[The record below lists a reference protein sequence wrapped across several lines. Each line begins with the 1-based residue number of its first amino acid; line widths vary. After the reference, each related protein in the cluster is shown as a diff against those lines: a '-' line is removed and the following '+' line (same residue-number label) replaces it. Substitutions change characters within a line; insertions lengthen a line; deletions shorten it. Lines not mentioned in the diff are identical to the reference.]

1 MADNMINLDGLTHVW
16 GKVKTLTNSCAKL
29 TDLATVATTGSYN
42 DLKDKPETF
51 DVATMVGAS
60 STSDGKKGLVPQ
72 PYLGDQDKYLKANG
86 TWSVVNTTTVNGHTV
101 NSDVPAN
108 AKFTDTIYIHPNSHP
123 ASMITGLANVAKSGS
138 YNDLI
143 NKPTIP
149 TAYTLPNATTTT
161 KGGVQI
167 GDNITVSSGII
178 SLTKANI
185 VNALGYTPPTTDTS
199 YSVATSSSNGLMSS
213 TDKSKLDKIE
223 AGANNY
229 THPSSHPASM
239 ITGLSAVATSGSYDD
254 LSGKPDLS
262 LYPKTNVANTWTG
275 TQYFGTTRFTMERY
289 KTEYVT
295 GTSASPTSSGACYT
309 ATGNF
314 TINLSNMGEMLANGD
329 STVFSTFL
337 ISSADYTLRIT
348 GVDIFKYLGDPSDLA
363 ITNSGLLLNIFLQ
376 KNTAGVTIAIIQGT
390 KLINE

>member
-1 MADNMINLDGLTHVW
+1 MAKNMINLDGLTHVW
-16 GKVKTLTNSCAKL
+16 GKVKTLTKDFVKSS
-29 TDLATVATTGSYN
+29 DLATIATTGSYN
-42 DLKDKPETF
+42 DLKDKPKTF

-60 STSDGKKGLVPQ
+60 NTSDGKKGLVPQ
-72 PYLGDQDKYLKANG
+72 PFSGDQDKYLKANG
-86 TWSVVNTTTVNGHTV
+86 TWSAVNPTTINGHTV

-185 VNALGYTPPTTDTS
+185 VNALGYTPPTTNTS
-199 YSVATSSSNGLMSS
+199 YGVATSSSNGLMSS

-223 AGANNY
+223 SGANNY
-229 THPSSHPASM
+229 IHPSSHPASM
-239 ITGLSAVATSGSYDD
+239 ITGLSAVATSGSYND
-254 LSGKPDLS
+254 LSGRPDLS
-262 LYPKTNVANTWTG
+262 VYPKTNVANAWTNA
-275 TQYFGTTRFTMERY
+275 QYFGTTRFTMEKY

-314 TINLSNMGEMLANGD
+314 TINLSKMGQMLANGD

-348 GVDIFKYLGDPSDLA
+348 GVDMFKYLGDPSDLA
-363 ITNSGLLLNIFLQ
+363 VTSSGLLLNILLQ
-376 KNTAGVTIAIIQGT
+376 KNTAGVTIGIIQGT
-390 KLINE
+390 KLING

>member
-1 MADNMINLDGLTHVW
+1 MKIKKNGVW
-16 GKVKTLTNSCAKL
+16 ENFILPVS
-29 TDLATVATTGSYN
+29 V
-42 DLKDKPETF
+42 P
-51 DVATMVGAS
+51 TMKGAS
-60 STSDGKKGLVPQ
+60 STSDGTKGLVPK
-72 PYLGDQDKYLKANG
+72 PASGDQDKYLKADG
-86 TWSVVNTTTVNGHTV
+86 TWSAVNPTTINGHTV

-108 AKFTDTIYIHPNSHP
+108 AKFTDTIY
-123 ASMITGLANVAKSGS
+123 
-138 YNDLI
+138 
-143 NKPTIP
+143 
-149 TAYTLPNATTTT
+149 TLPNATTTT

-167 GDNITVSSGII
+167 GDNVTVSSGII

-185 VNALGYTPPTTDTS
+185 VNALGYTPPTTNTS

-239 ITGLSAVATSGSYDD
+239 ITGLSTVATSGSYND

-262 LYPKTNVANTWTG
+262 AYPKINTENTWTG
-275 TQYFGTTRFTMERY
+275 SQYFGTTRFTMEKY

-314 TINLSNMGEMLANGD
+314 TINLSNMGQMLANGD

-337 ISSADYTLRIT
+337 ISSADYTLMIT
-348 GVDIFKYLGDPSDLA
+348 GVDMFKYLGDPSDLA

-390 KLINE
+390 KLING

>member
-1 MADNMINLDGLTHVW
+1 MKIKKNGVW
-16 GKVKTLTNSCAKL
+16 ENFILPVS
-29 TDLATVATTGSYN
+29 V
-42 DLKDKPETF
+42 P
-51 DVATMVGAS
+51 TMTGAS
-60 STSDGKKGLVPQ
+60 NTSDGTKGLVPK
-72 PYLGDQDKYLKANG
+72 PTSGDQDKYLKADG
-86 TWSVVNTTTVNGHTV
+86 TWSAVDSST
-101 NSDVPAN
+101 
-108 AKFTDTIYIHPNSHP
+108 
-123 ASMITGLANVAKSGS
+123 
-138 YNDLI
+138 
-143 NKPTIP
+143 
-149 TAYTLPNATTTT
+149 YTLPDATTVA

-185 VNALGYTPPTTDTS
+185 VNALGYTPPTTNTS

-239 ITGLSAVATSGSYDD
+239 ITGLSTVATSGSYND

-262 LYPKTNVANTWTG
+262 AYPKTNAENTWSG
-275 TQYFGTTRFTMERY
+275 SQYFGTTRFVMEKY

-314 TINLSNMGEMLANGD
+314 TINLSNMGKMLANGD

-348 GVDIFKYLGDPSDLA
+348 GVDMFKYLGDPSDLA
-363 ITNSGLLLNIFLQ
+363 ISNSGLLLNIFLQ

-390 KLINE
+390 KLING

>member
-1 MADNMINLDGLTHVW
+1 MKIKKNGVW
-16 GKVKTLTNSCAKL
+16 ENFILPVS
-29 TDLATVATTGSYN
+29 V
-42 DLKDKPETF
+42 P
-51 DVATMVGAS
+51 TMTGAS
-60 STSDGKKGLVPQ
+60 STSDGTKGLVPK
-72 PYLGDQDKYLKANG
+72 PASGDQDKYLKADG
-86 TWSVVNTTTVNGHTV
+86 TWSAVDSNT
-101 NSDVPAN
+101 
-108 AKFTDTIYIHPNSHP
+108 
-123 ASMITGLANVAKSGS
+123 
-138 YNDLI
+138 
-143 NKPTIP
+143 
-149 TAYTLPNATTTT
+149 YTLPDATTVA

-185 VNALGYTPPTTDTS
+185 VNALGYTPPTTNTS

-239 ITGLSAVATSGSYDD
+239 ITGLSTVATSGSYND

-262 LYPKTNVANTWTG
+262 TYSKTNTENTWTAS
-275 TQYFGTTRFTMERY
+275 QYFGTTRFTMEKY

-314 TINLSNMGEMLANGD
+314 TINLSNMGQMLANGD

-348 GVDIFKYLGDPSDLA
+348 GVDMFKYLGDPSDLA
-363 ITNSGLLLNIFLQ
+363 ISNSGLLLNILLQ
-376 KNTAGVTIAIIQGT
+376 KNTGGVTIAIIQGT